1 MLRLSTIDAGMNDD
15 GYGYNP
21 LVYFFASVGAGWFMV
36 FRGFSML
43 NFPSIPLELACI
55 VLVMGLVAMVV
66 PLFPDYLDRL
76 VSFDMRSR
84 AGPRFVG
91 LLAVALLIGT
101 TIVWITVQS
110 KVFGIW

>member
-1 MLRLSTIDAGMNDD
+1 MLGFFTVSDDLLRLGTNDASTMI
-15 GYGYNP
+15 
-21 LVYFFASVGAGWFMV
+21 
-36 FRGFSML
+36 
-43 NFPSIPLELACI
+43 
-55 VLVMGLVAMVV
+55 LVAMTVH
-66 PLFPDYLDRL
+66 LFQDYLDRL

-101 TIVWITVQS
+101 TILWITVQS